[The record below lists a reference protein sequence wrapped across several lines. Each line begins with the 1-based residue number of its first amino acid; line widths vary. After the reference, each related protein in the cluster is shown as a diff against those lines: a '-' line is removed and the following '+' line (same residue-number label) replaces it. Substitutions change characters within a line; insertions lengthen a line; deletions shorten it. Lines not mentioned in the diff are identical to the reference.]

1 MNQKDMNELL
11 ELCIS
16 EKNIKKLS
24 RKGYTKTEIIN
35 IKKKNDEIKK
45 GVTIL
50 NVISEILTWLLS

>member
-1 MNQKDMNELL
+1 MNQKGMNELL

-16 EKNIKKLS
+16 EKDIKKLS
-24 RKGYTKTEIIN
+24 KKGYTKTEIIN

-50 NVISEILTWLLS
+50 DVISEILTWLLS

>member
-16 EKNIKKLS
+16 EKDIKKLS
-24 RKGYTKTEIIN
+24 KKGYTITEIIN

-50 NVISEILTWLLS
+50 DVISEILTWLLS

>member
-16 EKNIKKLS
+16 EKDIKKLS
-24 RKGYTKTEIIN
+24 KKGYTKTEIIN

-50 NVISEILTWLLS
+50 DIISEILTWLLS

>member
-16 EKNIKKLS
+16 EKDIKKLS
-24 RKGYTKTEIIN
+24 KKGYTKTEIIN
-35 IKKKNDEIKK
+35 IKKKNEEIKK

-50 NVISEILTWLLS
+50 DVISEILTWLLS

>member
-11 ELCIS
+11 ELCIN
-16 EKNIKKLS
+16 EKVIKKLS

-50 NVISEILTWLLS
+50 DVISEILTWLLS

>member
-16 EKNIKKLS
+16 EKDIKKLS
-24 RKGYTKTEIIN
+24 KKGYTKTEIIN
-35 IKKKNDEIKK
+35 LKKKNDEIKK

-50 NVISEILTWLLS
+50 DVISEILTWLLS

>member
-16 EKNIKKLS
+16 EKDIKKLS
-24 RKGYTKTEIIN
+24 KKGYTKTEIIN

-50 NVISEILTWLLS
+50 DVISEILTWLLS

>member
-16 EKNIKKLS
+16 EKDIKKLS
-24 RKGYTKTEIIN
+24 KKGYTKTEIIN

-50 NVISEILTWLLS
+50 DVISEILSWLLS

>member
-1 MNQKDMNELL
+1 MNQKDLNELL

-16 EKNIKKLS
+16 EKDIKKLS
-24 RKGYTKTEIIN
+24 KKGYTKTEIIN

-50 NVISEILTWLLS
+50 DVISEILTWLLS

>member
-16 EKNIKKLS
+16 EKDIKKLS
-24 RKGYTKTEIIN
+24 KKGYTKTEIIN

-50 NVISEILTWLLS
+50 DVISEIRIFKFL

>member
-16 EKNIKKLS
+16 EKDIKKLS

-50 NVISEILTWLLS
+50 DVISEILTWLLS

>member
-16 EKNIKKLS
+16 EKDIKKLS
-24 RKGYTKTEIIN
+24 KKGYTKTEIIN
-35 IKKKNDEIKK
+35 IKKKNDEIEK

-50 NVISEILTWLLS
+50 DVISEILTWLLS

>member
-16 EKNIKKLS
+16 EKDIKKLS
-24 RKGYTKTEIIN
+24 KKGYTKAEIIN

-50 NVISEILTWLLS
+50 DVISEILTWLLS

>member
-16 EKNIKKLS
+16 EKDIKKLS
-24 RKGYTKTEIIN
+24 KKGYTKNEIIN

-50 NVISEILTWLLS
+50 DVISEILTWLLS

>member
-16 EKNIKKLS
+16 EKDIKKLS
-24 RKGYTKTEIIN
+24 KKGYTKTEIIN
-35 IKKKNDEIKK
+35 IEKKNDEIKK

-50 NVISEILTWLLS
+50 DVISEILTWLLS

>member
-16 EKNIKKLS
+16 EKDIKKLS
-24 RKGYTKTEIIN
+24 KKRYTKTEIIN

-50 NVISEILTWLLS
+50 DVISEILTWLLS

>member
-16 EKNIKKLS
+16 EKDIKKLS
-24 RKGYTKTEIIN
+24 KKGYTKTEIIN
-35 IKKKNDEIKK
+35 INKKNDEIKK

-50 NVISEILTWLLS
+50 DVISEILTWLLS

>member
-16 EKNIKKLS
+16 EKDIKKLS
-24 RKGYTKTEIIN
+24 KKGYTKTEIIN

-50 NVISEILTWLLS
+50 DVISEILT

>member
-11 ELCIS
+11 ELGIS
-16 EKNIKKLS
+16 EKDTKKLS
-24 RKGYTKTEIIN
+24 RKGYTKAEIIN

-50 NVISEILTWLLS
+50 DVISEILTWLLS

>member
-16 EKNIKKLS
+16 EKDIKKLS
-24 RKGYTKTEIIN
+24 KKGYTKTEIIN

-45 GVTIL
+45 GVTFL
-50 NVISEILTWLLS
+50 DVISEILTWLLS

>member
-1 MNQKDMNELL
+1 MNQKDMNDLL

-16 EKNIKKLS
+16 EKDIKKLS
-24 RKGYTKTEIIN
+24 KKGYTKTEIIN

-50 NVISEILTWLLS
+50 DVISEILTWLLS

>member
-16 EKNIKKLS
+16 EKDIKKLS
-24 RKGYTKTEIIN
+24 KKGYTKTEIIN

-50 NVISEILTWLLS
+50 DVISKILTWLLS

>member
-50 NVISEILTWLLS
+50 DVISEILTWLLS

>member
-16 EKNIKKLS
+16 EKDIKKLS
-24 RKGYTKTEIIN
+24 KKGYTKTEIIN

-50 NVISEILTWLLS
+50 DVINEILTWLLS

>member
-16 EKNIKKLS
+16 GKDIKKLS
-24 RKGYTKTEIIN
+24 KKGYTKTEIIN

-50 NVISEILTWLLS
+50 DVISEILTWLLS

>member
-16 EKNIKKLS
+16 EKDIKKLS
-24 RKGYTKTEIIN
+24 KKGYTKTKIIN

-50 NVISEILTWLLS
+50 DVISEILTWLLS

>member
-16 EKNIKKLS
+16 EKDIKKLS
-24 RKGYTKTEIIN
+24 KKGYTKTEIIN
-35 IKKKNDEIKK
+35 IKKNNDEIKK

-50 NVISEILTWLLS
+50 DVISEILTWLLS

>member
-11 ELCIS
+11 ELFIS
-16 EKNIKKLS
+16 EKDIKKLS
-24 RKGYTKTEIIN
+24 KKGYTKTEIIN

-50 NVISEILTWLLS
+50 DVISEILTWLLS

>member
-11 ELCIS
+11 DLCIS
-16 EKNIKKLS
+16 EKDIKKLS
-24 RKGYTKTEIIN
+24 KKGYTKTEIIN

-50 NVISEILTWLLS
+50 DVISEILTWLLS

>member
-16 EKNIKKLS
+16 KKDIKKLS
-24 RKGYTKTEIIN
+24 KKGYTKTEIIN

-50 NVISEILTWLLS
+50 DVISEILTWLLS

>member
-16 EKNIKKLS
+16 EKDIKKLS
-24 RKGYTKTEIIN
+24 KKGYTKTEIIN
-35 IKKKNDEIKK
+35 IKKKNDEIKT

-50 NVISEILTWLLS
+50 DVISEILTWLLS

>member
-16 EKNIKKLS
+16 EKDIKKPS
-24 RKGYTKTEIIN
+24 KKGYTKTEIIN

-50 NVISEILTWLLS
+50 DVISEILTWLLS

>member
-16 EKNIKKLS
+16 EKVIKKLS

-50 NVISEILTWLLS
+50 DVISEILTWLLS